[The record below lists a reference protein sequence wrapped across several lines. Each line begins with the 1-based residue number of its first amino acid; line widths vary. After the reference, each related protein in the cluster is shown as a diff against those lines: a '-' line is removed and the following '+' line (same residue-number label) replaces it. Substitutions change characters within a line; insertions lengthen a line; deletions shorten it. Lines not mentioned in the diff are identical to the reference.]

1 MTQSLQEISIQFVK
15 GVGPARKKLFSNLGV
30 ESIEDL
36 LYLFPRRYEDRRN
49 ITPIAQTQVGEWQTI
64 TGTVK
69 QYGARKSWH
78 TKKHVTEI
86 ILDDGSGRMF
96 CVWFNQPY
104 LQNYF
109 KDGKKVVC
117 HGKVDVYKNRLQM
130 VSPEYEVI
138 DSEEDEYLSLKR
150 IVPVYP
156 LTRGMTQRYLRKVMK
171 SCLDKFSGQLQDEL
185 PVILRN
191 KLKLA
196 NIKRSIHNIHFPEDP
211 AQQEEALKRISF
223 EEFFFFQVSVI
234 LRRLSLTR
242 KTGTAHQIT
251 DAFSLRYVD
260 AFPFELTKAQKKV
273 IREIKTDMQKAT
285 PMLRLLQGDVGSGKT
300 IVALFGCLAAVD
312 NGFQAALMAP
322 TEILA
327 RQHFENITRFLADG
341 PFKKVKAALLVSS
354 LPKKEREQFL
364 AGAASGK
371 IDIVIGTHALITDD
385 VVFKKLSFVVIDEQ
399 HKFGVRQR
407 ALLSEKGNNPDVL
420 IMTATPIPRTLCITL
435 YGDLDIS
442 VIDEIPP
449 GRGKVVTKRYAHED
463 APAVYE
469 LIRQKVNEGRQAYV
483 IYPIIE
489 ESQQSEEIP
498 DEFPEVQVSGSESEK
513 KRGAEL
519 KAAQKMYKHFKT
531 VLFKD
536 KRVGLVHGQM
546 NREETE
552 NVMTAF
558 KAQEVDILVATT
570 ILEVGVDVP
579 NACVMVIEH
588 ADRFGLSQLHQ
599 MRGRIGRGTY
609 DALCLLVAD
618 PQTPDGDR
626 RLKAICSTT
635 DGFKIAQYDLEIRG
649 PGKFFGRHQHG
660 LNELK
665 VANPLTQLDILELS
679 RKEALALTAE
689 DPALEKTPNQTI
701 KRIITRRYPTYLAMV
716 NAG

>member
-1 MTQSLQEISIQFVK
+1 MIHSLQDTSIQFVK
-15 GVGPARKKLFSNLGV
+15 GVGPARKKLFMNLGV

-36 LYLFPRRYEDRRN
+36 FYLFPRRYEDRRN
-49 ITPIAQTQVGEWQTI
+49 ITPIAQIQVGESQTI
-64 TGTVK
+64 IGTVK
-69 QYGARKSWH
+69 EYAARKSWY
-78 TKKHVTEI
+78 TKKQVTEI
-86 ILDDGSGRMF
+86 VLDDGSGRLF

-130 VSPEYEVI
+130 ISPEYEI
-138 DSEEDEYLSLKR
+138 IESEEDESLSLKR
-150 IVPVYP
+150 IVPIYP
-156 LTRGMTQRYLRKVMK
+156 LTKGMTQRYIRKVMK
-171 SCLDKFSGQLQDEL
+171 NCLEKFGAQLEDEL

-191 KLKLA
+191 KLKLS
-196 NIKRSIHNIHFPEDP
+196 NIKRSINSIHFPEDLE
-211 AQQEEALKRISF
+211 QQEEAIKRISF
-223 EEFFFFQVSVI
+223 EEFYFFQISVI

-242 KTGTAHQIT
+242 KEGIVHTIT
-251 DAFSLRYVD
+251 DSFSLKYID

-273 IREIKTDMQKAT
+273 IREIKTDMQKNT

-300 IVALFGCLAAVD
+300 IVALFGCLAAVE

-327 RQHFENITRFLADG
+327 RQHFENMTQFLKG
-341 PFKKVKAALLVSS
+341 SPFRSTKIALLVSG
-354 LPKKEREQFL
+354 LNKKERDKILEDI
-364 AGAASGK
+364 AAGK
-371 IDIVIGTHALITDD
+371 IDFVIGTHALITDD
-385 VVFKKLSFVVIDEQ
+385 VTFKNLSFVVIDEQ

-407 ALLSEKGNNPDVL
+407 ALLAEKGNNPHTL

-442 VIDEIPP
+442 TIDEIPP
-449 GRGKVVTKRYAHED
+449 GRGKVTTKLFSHEN

-469 LIRQKVNEGRQAYV
+469 MIRQKVNEGRQAYV
-483 IYPIIE
+483 VYPIIE
-489 ESQQSEEIP
+489 ESKQDDLQSDI
-498 DEFPEVQVSGSESEK
+498 DEHKYDQLLDEK
-513 KRGAEL
+513 FKVTHL

-536 KRVGLVHGQM
+536 KRVGLVHGQL

-552 NVMTAF
+552 KVMKDF
-558 KAQEVDILVATT
+558 KAHKIDILVATT
-570 ILEVGVDVP
+570 VLEVGVDVP
-579 NACVMVIEH
+579 NANVMVIEH
-588 ADRFGLSQLHQ
+588 AERFGLAQLHQ
-599 MRGRIGRGTY
+599 MRGRIGRGKH
-609 DALCLLVAD
+609 DALCLLISD
-618 PQTPDGDR
+618 PTKTDGIQ
-626 RLKAICSTT
+626 RLEAVCSTT

-665 VANPLTQLDILELS
+665 IANPATQMDILELA
-679 RKEALALTAE
+679 RKEAIALTLD
-689 DPALEKTPNQTI
+689 DPALQKSENHII

>member
-1 MTQSLQEISIQFVK
+1 MTQSLQETSIQFVK
-15 GVGPARKKLFSNLGV
+15 GVGPARKKMFTNLGV

-36 LYLFPRRYEDRRN
+36 FYLFPRRYEDRRN
-49 ITPIAQTQVGEWQTI
+49 ITPIAQTQVGESQTI
-64 TGTVK
+64 IGTVR
-69 QYGARKSWH
+69 QYASRKSWH
-78 TKKHVTEI
+78 TKKHVTEV
-86 ILDDGSGRMF
+86 ILDDGTGRMF

-117 HGKVDVYKNRLQM
+117 HGKVDEYKNRLQM

-138 DSEEDEYLSLKR
+138 DSEEDEHLSLKR

-171 SCLDKFSGQLQDEL
+171 NCLDKFTGQLEDEL
-185 PVILRN
+185 PVPLRN

-196 NIKRSIHNIHFPEDP
+196 NIRRSIQNIHFPEDL

-223 EEFFFFQVSVI
+223 EEFYFFQISVI

-242 KTGTAHQIT
+242 KAGIIHSIT
-251 DAFSLRYVD
+251 DSFSLKYLN
-260 AFPFELTKAQKKV
+260 AFPFEFTKAQKRV
-273 IREIKTDMQKAT
+273 IREIKTDMQKKT

-300 IVALFGCLAAVD
+300 IVALFGCLSAVE
-312 NGFQAALMAP
+312 NGYQSALMAP

-327 RQHFENITRFLADG
+327 RQHYENITHFLKDG
-341 PFKKVKAALLVSS
+341 PFKGARTALLVSGLS
-354 LPKKEREQFL
+354 KKEREQIL
-364 AGAASGK
+364 TDITAGR
-371 IDIVIGTHALITDD
+371 IDFVIGTHALITDD
-385 VVFKKLSFVVIDEQ
+385 VIFKNLSFVVIDEQ

-407 ALLSEKGNNPDVL
+407 ALLTEKGNNPDVL

-442 VIDEIPP
+442 IIDEIPP
-449 GRGKVVTKRYAHED
+449 GRGKVITKLYSHKD
-463 APAVYE
+463 APIVYE
-469 LIRQKVNEGRQAYV
+469 TMRQKVNEGRQAYV
-483 IYPIIE
+483 VYPIIE
-489 ESQQSEEIP
+489 ETAKLKESQEEPDEQQSF
-498 DEFPEVQVSGSESEK
+498 DLLSEK
-513 KRGAEL
+513 DNVTHL

-536 KRVGLVHGQM
+536 KRVGLVHGQLKQ
-546 NREETE
+546 EETE
-552 NVMTAF
+552 KIMTAF
-558 KAQEVDILVATT
+558 KRQEIDILVATT
-570 ILEVGVDVP
+570 VLEVGVDVP
-579 NACVMVIEH
+579 NASVMVIEH
-588 ADRFGLSQLHQ
+588 AERFGLAQLHQ
-599 MRGRIGRGTY
+599 MRGRIGRGKY
-609 DALCLLVAD
+609 DAYCLLVSD
-618 PQTPDGDR
+618 PRTPDGIK
-626 RLKAICSTT
+626 RLEAVCSTT

-665 VANPLTQLDILELS
+665 VANPATQLDILELA
-679 RKEALALTAE
+679 RTEALALTTD
-689 DPALEKTPNQTI
+689 DPALAKTPNQVI